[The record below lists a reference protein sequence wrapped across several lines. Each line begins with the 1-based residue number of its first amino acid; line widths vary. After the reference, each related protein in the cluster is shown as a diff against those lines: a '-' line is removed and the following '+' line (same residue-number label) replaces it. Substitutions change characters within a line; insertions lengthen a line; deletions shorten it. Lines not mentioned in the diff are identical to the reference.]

1 MRIRD
6 RIRFNFGSG
15 SLGYLVYGLGQLLL
29 IPVFLRHWSPAL
41 MGEWMVLWSVPAM
54 IWAVEQM
61 MTGAAVNRMIHLHS
75 QGESSKANEC
85 FHHVLYLNT
94 YLAAALLVLS
104 SLCYFVLPVANWF
117 KLNQISNSNA
127 QQISAVIFVYMALVI
142 FTNIV
147 RISFSVVGRFWLGN
161 LHQTTTQAVVL
172 LIQVFLLWQSATAH
186 PQFLAYGILGG
197 YVCSSCIL
205 LLLFNIYCSP
215 YTLRW
220 KRPTSESLKTIVAD
234 NLPLMSFTFSQSVV
248 VQSFIISIQLALGPY
263 YVSAFSILKT
273 LSRTFYQ
280 GSNVVLSATSPELTA
295 AVARRDLTTVQ
306 KIGHLQLAFIFPAF
320 LLFTCFAYLFHS
332 FFFSWW
338 TQGTISFSN
347 QEILIFLAGVF
358 FLTLWSRDSQL
369 LLATL
374 QHRSFYGVASALSI
388 IFSGSVFGLR
398 SYLAF
403 DAFLV
408 ATLLFEMTLYLIIRK
423 QTGKIKRA
431 FLGAT

>member
-6 RIRFNFGSG
+6 RIRYNFGSG
-15 SLGYLVYGLGQLLL
+15 ALGFLIYGIGQLLL

-41 MGEWMVLWSVPAM
+41 MGEWMVLWSVPVM
-54 IWAVEQM
+54 IWAMEQM
-61 MTGAAVNRMIHLHS
+61 MTGATVNRMIHLHS

-85 FHHVLYLNT
+85 LHHVLYLNT

-104 SLCYFVLPVANWF
+104 LLCYFALPVADWF
-117 KLNQISNSNA
+117 KLNQISNSHA

-161 LHQTTTQAVVL
+161 LHQSITQVVVL

-220 KRPTSESLKTIVAD
+220 KRPTSESLTTIMAD
-234 NLPLMSFTFSQSVV
+234 NLPLMGFTFSQSLL
-248 VQSFIISIQLALGPY
+248 VQGFTISIQLALGPY

-280 GSNVVLSATSPELTA
+280 GSNVILNATCPELTA
-295 AVARRDLTTVQ
+295 AVARRDLLTISR
-306 KIGHLQLAFIFPAF
+306 IGRLQLAFILPTFF
-320 LLFTCFAYLFHS
+320 LFTCLALLFHR
-332 FFFSWW
+332 FFLSWW
-338 TQGTISFSN
+338 THGKVSFSN

-358 FLTLWSRDSQL
+358 FLTLWSKQSQL
-369 LLATL
+369 LMATL
-374 QHRSFYGVASALSI
+374 QHRVFYVVAFGLSLLYA
-388 IFSGSVFGLR
+388 GSVFSIKSFLG
-398 SYLAF
+398 F

-408 ATLLFEMTLYLIIRK
+408 AASLFELCLYIISRIQGQLAK
-423 QTGKIKRA
+423 NYLHR
-431 FLGAT
+431 

>member
-1 MRIRD
+1 
-6 RIRFNFGSG
+6 
-15 SLGYLVYGLGQLLL
+15 
-29 IPVFLRHWSPAL
+29 
-41 MGEWMVLWSVPAM
+41 M
-54 IWAVEQM
+54 IWAMEQM
-61 MTGAAVNRMIHLHS
+61 MTGATVNRMIHLHS

-85 FHHVLYLNT
+85 LHHVLYLNT

-117 KLNQISNSNA
+117 KLNQISNSHA

-161 LHQTTTQAVVL
+161 LHQSITQVVVL

-220 KRPTSESLKTIVAD
+220 KRPTSESLTTIMAD
-234 NLPLMSFTFSQSVV
+234 NLPLMGFTFSQSLL
-248 VQSFIISIQLALGPY
+248 VQGFTISIQLALGPY

-280 GSNVVLSATSPELTA
+280 GSNVILNATCPELTA
-295 AVARRDLTTVQ
+295 AVARRDLLTISR
-306 KIGHLQLAFIFPAF
+306 IGRLQLAFILPTFF
-320 LLFTCFAYLFHS
+320 LFTCLALLFHR
-332 FFFSWW
+332 FFLSWW
-338 TQGTISFSN
+338 THGKVSFSN

-358 FLTLWSRDSQL
+358 FLTLWSKQSQL
-369 LLATL
+369 LMATL
-374 QHRSFYGVASALSI
+374 QHRVFYVVAFGLSLLYA
-388 IFSGSVFGLR
+388 GSVFSIKSFLG
-398 SYLAF
+398 F

-408 ATLLFEMTLYLIIRK
+408 AASLFELCLYIISRIQGQLAK
-423 QTGKIKRA
+423 NYLHR
-431 FLGAT
+431 